1 MWHISHVTTIRTR
14 AGRGLD
20 AIRAGFAREDTTL
33 IAGGLT
39 FYAVIAVVPLLLL
52 TIRATALLGSAEWV
66 RAGFDAVS
74 ALLPDALDARAAV
87 NGLAT
92 AGIELGPLGVLISIF
107 PATFYGEGL
116 RRAIVRFSPTRE
128 SFTGWRGR
136 LAMVPFFAAAPI
148 LLAGVLAV
156 ARLLEA
162 TTGGGGVGAMA
173 VRVFLGFNCLWLIL
187 AIPLAWTYRVIAPRA
202 VGWRAL
208 TVGSLVTSSI
218 VTGFVHGFILFLAI
232 PVDLGA
238 PFGGLT
244 AIGGGVAIMLW
255 MFVFHVLALAGWLV
269 TAELDRP
276 DDATRTSTG

>member
-1 MWHISHVTTIRTR
+1 MVTIRTR
-14 AGRGLD
+14 ASRSFD
-20 AIRAGFAREDTTL
+20 AIKAGFAREDTTL

-52 TIRATALLGSAEWV
+52 AIRATALLVSAEWV

-74 ALLPDALDARAAV
+74 ALLPDALGARAAV
-87 NGLAT
+87 IELAD
-92 AGIELGPLGVLISIF
+92 AGIELGPLGVVISIF

-116 RRAIVRFSPTRE
+116 RRAIVRFAPTQE

-136 LAMVPFFAAAPI
+136 LAMVPFFAAAPV
-148 LLAGVLAV
+148 LLAGVLSV
-156 ARLLEA
+156 ARLLET
-162 TTGGGGVGAMA
+162 TTGDGGIGAMTL
-173 VRVFLGFNCLWLIL
+173 RVFLGFNFVWLIL
-187 AIPLAWTYRVIAPRA
+187 SVPLAWTYRVIAPRA

-208 TVGSLVTSSI
+208 IVGSLVTSSI
-218 VTGFVHGFILFLAI
+218 VTGFMHGFILFLAI

-255 MFVFHVLALAGWLV
+255 MFVFHILALAGWLV
-269 TAELDRP
+269 TAELDLP
-276 DDATRTSTG
+276 GDEARTSTE

>member
-1 MWHISHVTTIRTR
+1 MTTIRAR
-14 AGRGLD
+14 ARESLA
-20 AIRAGFAREDTTL
+20 AIKAGFAREDTTL

-52 TIRATALLGSAEWV
+52 TIRATVVLVSAEWV
-66 RAGFDAVS
+66 RTGFDSVS
-74 ALLPDALDARAAV
+74 ALLPDALGARAAV
-87 NGLAT
+87 DGLAT
-92 AGIELGPLGVLISIF
+92 AGIELSPIGVLISIF

-136 LAMVPFFAAAPI
+136 LAMVPFFAAAPV
-148 LLAGVLAV
+148 LLMGVLSV
-156 ARLLEA
+156 GRLLDA
-162 TTGGGGVGAMA
+162 TTGDGGLGSMA
-173 VRVFLGFNCLWLIL
+173 LRVFLGFNCLWLIL
-187 AIPLAWTYRVIAPRA
+187 SVPLAWTYRVIAPRA

-208 TVGSLVTSSI
+208 IVGSLVTSSI

-244 AIGGGVAIMLW
+244 AIGGGVAVMLW

-269 TAELDRP
+269 TAKFDRP
-276 DDATRTSTG
+276 GDTTRTSAE

>member
-1 MWHISHVTTIRTR
+1 MTSIRTR
-14 AGRGLD
+14 ATRGVG
-20 AIRAGFAREDTTL
+20 AIKAGFAREDTTL

-52 TIRATALLGSAEWV
+52 TIRACTLLVSADWV
-66 RAGFDAVS
+66 RGGFDAMS
-74 ALLPDALDARAAV
+74 ALLPDALGARAAV
-87 NGLAT
+87 DGLAT
-92 AGIELGPLGVLISIF
+92 AGVELGPIGVLIAIF

-116 RRAIVRFSPTRE
+116 RRAIVRFAPTRE

-136 LAMVPFFAAAPI
+136 LAMVPFFAAAPV
-148 LLAGVLAV
+148 LLAGVLCV
-156 ARLLEA
+156 ARLLDA
-162 TTGGGGVGAMA
+162 STGGGGIGAMTL
-173 VRVFLGFNCLWLIL
+173 RVFLGFNCLWVIL
-187 AIPLAWTYRVIAPRA
+187 SVPLAWTYRVIAPRA
-202 VGWRAL
+202 VNWRAL
-208 TVGSLVTSSI
+208 IVGSLVTSSI

-269 TAELDRP
+269 TAEFDRL
-276 DDATRTSTG
+276 DDAARTSTG